1 MKLTYHILFIHIL
14 LAWLCHFSG
23 FIRFCCISLLF
34 YSFSFL
40 FLADSTNVRLAGNGI
55 LQLFVIETLCFLTF
69 LYFFGRALSIECV
82 VVSMICL
89 IPAWLST
96 PNYDMFVF
104 YWFANKYMYCF
115 SLKSLLLL
123 NAILIFGE
131 IILSLIFDKQAE
143 EWSGIYVFTWCLRGL
158 IRCPWTQSFVAK
170 RLKRL
175 IWNRTP
181 FC

>member
-1 MKLTYHILFIHIL
+1 MQRIFCAAFGFCVCLYCSCFADWRMFGYDIPWSVCLLVSCACCLLSFFYRWFFFFSMQPASFFPNWVTDLSSVFSKLTSC
-14 LAWLCHFSG
+14 WQ
-23 FIRFCCISLLF
+23 R
-34 YSFSFL
+34 
-40 FLADSTNVRLAGNGI
+40 
-55 LQLFVIETLCFLTF
+55 FVIETLCFLTF

-96 PNYDMFVF
+96 LNYDTFVF

-131 IILSLIFDKQAE
+131 IILSLIF
-143 EWSGIYVFTWCLRGL
+143 W
-158 IRCPWTQSFVAK
+158 
-170 RLKRL
+170 
-175 IWNRTP
+175 
-181 FC
+181 

>member
-34 YSFSFL
+34 L
-40 FLADSTNVRLAGNGI
+40 FIFISISCRFYQCSVSWERYIATICHRN
-55 LQLFVIETLCFLTF
+55 TTF

-82 VVSMICL
+82 VVSMVCL
-89 IPAWLST
+89 IPAWLSIL
-96 PNYDMFVF
+96 NYDMLVF

-131 IILSLIFDKQAE
+131 IILSLIF
-143 EWSGIYVFTWCLRGL
+143 W
-158 IRCPWTQSFVAK
+158 
-170 RLKRL
+170 
-175 IWNRTP
+175 
-181 FC
+181 